1 MRKPALHQFIVG
13 AMPGDAITAQ
23 AFLLRKWLQEAGF
36 RSTIFAENVD
46 PDLTRQVRSYLRY
59 QPSRSG
65 EIVLLHHSMGSTVVD
80 HLLSLNVRFL
90 LLYHNVTP
98 SAFFSN
104 ADPALVGQLERGR
117 KQLTLLREKTLLAL
131 ADSAYNERELLNL
144 GYDATAVLP
153 IVLDESRYRL
163 NPNSDLLARY
173 RDGRNLLFVGR
184 LVPNK
189 RQEDLIKLLYYYRRI
204 EPDARLFLVGAS
216 WIDAYTDWLKE
227 LAEGMG
233 LRDVVIFTDYISQRD
248 LVTYYRL
255 ADLYVSMSEHEGF
268 GKPLI
273 ESMYL
278 DVPVLAYSAAA
289 VPGTLGNAGILVLR
303 KDYEALAE
311 LVHIIM
317 NDDALRERVLTQQRK
332 RVRDFLEPQVRQRWD
347 KLLTRL
353 REQGGNAL
361 R

>member
-1 MRKPALHQFIVG
+1 MRKPAFHQFIVG

-23 AFLLRKWLQEAGF
+23 AFLLREWLREAGF

-46 PDLTRQVRSYLRY
+46 SDLNRQVRSYLRY

-98 SAFFSN
+98 SAFFSD

-117 KQLTLLREKTLLAL
+117 KQLTLLRERTLLAL
-131 ADSAYNERELLNL
+131 ADSAYNERELRSL
-144 GYDATAVLP
+144 GYDETAVLP
-153 IVLDESRYRL
+153 IVLDESRYRMKS
-163 NPNSDLLARY
+163 NPDLLARY
-173 RDGRNLLFVGR
+173 RDGGRNLLFVGR

-204 EPDARLFLVGAS
+204 DPDARLFLVGAS

-227 LAEGMG
+227 LAEGLG
-233 LRDVVIFTDYISQRD
+233 LREVVIFTDYVSQRD
-248 LVTYYRL
+248 LVTYYHL

-289 VPGTLGNAGILVLR
+289 VPGTLGSAGILVLR

-311 LVHIIM
+311 LVHIVM
-317 NDDALRERVLTQQRK
+317 TDDTLRERVLTQQRK

-347 KLLTRL
+347 KLLTHL
-353 REQGGNAL
+353 RE
-361 R
+361 